1 MDPIGKVRRNSKK
14 NDKSG
19 RGGHLGCS
27 QGFNFNLY
35 KPFLSK
41 DINSQSREQ
50 MHSELENCVRGLRQM
65 GYKSFMTF
73 MKIFFGLTNL
83 KNMEK

>member
-1 MDPIGKVRRNSKK
+1 MDPIGKVRRNSKT

-19 RGGHLGCS
+19 RE
-27 QGFNFNLY
+27 GFNFNMY

-41 DINSQSREQ
+41 DINSQSSKQ